1 MNNRNLLKGI
11 FLILVSLGFGIG
23 ALRYPMGSFDR
34 AGPGLF
40 PLLVSSLVLL
50 LGIIT
55 VVRATLVE
63 RVPMMFN
70 PRNIGLIIVSLI
82 GFVLVSKYVNM
93 IAGIIVMVFCA
104 TAAGTS
110 YSVVRNLKIAAGLIA
125 MAFFFQK
132 VLGVQLPLY

>member
-1 MNNRNLLKGI
+1 MNNRNVLKGL
-11 FLILVSLGFGIG
+11 FLILVSLGFGLG

-40 PLLVSSLVLL
+40 PLLVSSLVFV
-50 LGIIT
+50 LGVIT
-55 VVRATLVE
+55 VVRAMLVE
-63 RVPMMFN
+63 RVAMTFN

-82 GFVLVSKYVNM
+82 AFVLVSKYVNM

-110 YSVVRNLKIAAGLIA
+110 YSIVRNLKIAAGLIA